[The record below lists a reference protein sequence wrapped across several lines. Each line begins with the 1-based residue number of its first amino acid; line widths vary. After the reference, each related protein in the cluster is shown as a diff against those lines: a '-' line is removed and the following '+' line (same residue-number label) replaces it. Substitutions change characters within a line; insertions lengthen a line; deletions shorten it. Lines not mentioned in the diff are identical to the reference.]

1 MTGMDDATNP
11 IFPLDLI
18 DALTAISSPEAW
30 RRHQI
35 EAIPL
40 DDRHPILPPNH
51 PLIRREP

>member
-35 EAIPL
+35 DAIPL
-40 DDRHPILPPNH
+40 DDRRPILPPDH